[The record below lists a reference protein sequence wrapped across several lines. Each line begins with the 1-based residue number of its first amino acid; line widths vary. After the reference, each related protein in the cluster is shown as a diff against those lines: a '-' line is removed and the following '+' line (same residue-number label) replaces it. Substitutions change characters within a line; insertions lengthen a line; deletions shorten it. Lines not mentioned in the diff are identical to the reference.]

1 MCPTGSILEN
11 GTKATP
17 SSNLRSA
24 FDVLDADGDGKI
36 SHDDL
41 RTFYGGSSEEDV
53 IGSMISL
60 ADSNKNGFV
69 EYEEFERV
77 LNGRKGEKNG
87 RNAGLNVMEDAFRV
101 MDKDGDGKVGHEDL
115 KSYLNWAGFEARDED
130 VKAMIKLAGGDDSN
144 NGGVTFEGLLKILSV

>member
-1 MCPTGSILEN
+1 
-11 GTKATP
+11 
-17 SSNLRSA
+17 
-24 FDVLDADGDGKI
+24 
-36 SHDDL
+36 
-41 RTFYGGSSEEDV
+41 
-53 IGSMISL
+53 MISL

-87 RNAGLNVMEDAFRV
+87 RNGGLNVMEDAFRV